1 MDMHRDAL
9 IVYLLLPSVLI
20 AFDLVI
26 SLIRGSRRLLQSR
39 RASYATRCGY
49 TVLPAANHSGAVYYS
64 FFGNNNSVATNPIAP
79 YGPNGGYSYFH
90 QAPNN
95 SAVRRIRG
103 AIKLA
108 VLYFDLII
116 TLFLVAIY
124 QDKYTLETERGILN
138 LILTSQVMRVFA
150 WVWFLI
156 LFRPSPH
163 SVPVSLLGQES
174 AYHVLSWCTSVVYTS
189 VTGVALFG
197 LAPAFAVIPNS
208 LFVTG
213 LFFVQTVV
221 LTTLL
226 LSDLAYQRVCR
237 RHQREFEATLID
249 RECAPTS
256 SASSSADDHT
266 SVTSGGG
273 PPSTSFASEAQIRN
287 PTVKFKPD
295 IPPMS
300 LSDFFARLSQLA
312 PFLFP
317 HQLPRSNYIYIA
329 LCFAMLALGRWVN
342 ILVPTQYKNVVN
354 NITDHTLVSADVVAF
369 VLLKVLQGDIGLLQ
383 TVHDF
388 CWTPVSQ
395 FTTRAVAV
403 RIFTHLHS
411 LPLEFHT
418 NRKTGEIL
426 RIQDRGVSSI
436 ESLLSSI
443 LFKILPTV
451 ADITIACF
459 YFSFHF
465 DLYFG
470 GIVILTMTA
479 YIASTIIL
487 TEWHKQHRRRSNN
500 YDNEMEAKAVD
511 SLLNHET
518 VKHNN
523 AEVFEVRVYAEAMQ
537 KYQSAEWMNVVS
549 LNVLRSV
556 QNCSMQIGMLIGCLL
571 CTRRIMSGDMTVG
584 DFVLYLA
591 YLNQM
596 YAPLNWFGNSYRLIQ
611 KNFVDMERMLEVLA
625 EAPECTDARGD
636 DPSEREG
643 SAEGEN
649 TATACLI
656 DLDDSH
662 AQLGPVGCFPPTQA
676 YPNLPITTFNHLT
689 THSTLTPGG
698 LSDQVQGDIEF
709 RHVTFYYNDHV
720 PILKDVSFK
729 VPAGSTVALVG
740 PSGSGKSTILKLLYR
755 FYEPT
760 AGEITL
766 DGRNI
771 RDLSPRRLRSHLGMV
786 PQDTTL
792 FNDTIRFNIQ
802 YGQAGAGFDAVSLSE
817 IEESARSA
825 QIHHKIIS
833 LPEGYETRVGE
844 RGARLS
850 GGERQ
855 RIAIARTILKNPRV
869 VLLDE
874 ATSALDTYTE
884 LKIQSALQTMTQNR
898 TTLIVAHRLS
908 TVIHADLILVIK
920 DGHIVER
927 GSHAELLTDSEG
939 VYFQLWMTQL
949 REDQELTTHYYNAA
963 AAAAREAATALQT
976 GLDSGVDEVSSTSV
990 STDSESYE

>member
-1 MDMHRDAL
+1 
-9 IVYLLLPSVLI
+9 
-20 AFDLVI
+20 
-26 SLIRGSRRLLQSR
+26 
-39 RASYATRCGY
+39 
-49 TVLPAANHSGAVYYS
+49 
-64 FFGNNNSVATNPIAP
+64 
-79 YGPNGGYSYFH
+79 
-90 QAPNN
+90 
-95 SAVRRIRG
+95 
-103 AIKLA
+103 
-108 VLYFDLII
+108 
-116 TLFLVAIY
+116 
-124 QDKYTLETERGILN
+124 
-138 LILTSQVMRVFA
+138 
-150 WVWFLI
+150 
-156 LFRPSPH
+156 
-163 SVPVSLLGQES
+163 
-174 AYHVLSWCTSVVYTS
+174 
-189 VTGVALFG
+189 
-197 LAPAFAVIPNS
+197 
-208 LFVTG
+208 
-213 LFFVQTVV
+213 
-221 LTTLL
+221 
-226 LSDLAYQRVCR
+226 
-237 RHQREFEATLID
+237 
-249 RECAPTS
+249 
-256 SASSSADDHT
+256 
-266 SVTSGGG
+266 
-273 PPSTSFASEAQIRN
+273 
-287 PTVKFKPD
+287 
-295 IPPMS
+295 MS

-625 EAPECTDARGD
+625 EAPECTDAR
-636 DPSEREG
+636 
-643 SAEGEN
+643 
-649 TATACLI
+649 
-656 DLDDSH
+656 
-662 AQLGPVGCFPPTQA
+662 
-676 YPNLPITTFNHLT
+676 
-689 THSTLTPGG
+689 
-698 LSDQVQGDIEF
+698 VQGDIEF

-939 VYFQLWMTQL
+939 L